1 MDLISRARAGERE
14 ALEELLRQNYG
25 ILKGYLLKIGC
36 DYDLTEDLIQETMY
50 RAVKNIKRY
59 KATSKFSTW
68 LITIATNLYRDQL
81 RKGRKE
87 ILYADITD
95 DLQYRAEQLDITLE
109 AKEKFLQLQNI
120 MAGLPFEKRAVLVL
134 KHYYG
139 YSYQEMA
146 DILQCPVGTIKSR
159 LHYSLDYLKNK
170 LREGGQQL
178 G

>member
-1 MDLISRARAGERE
+1 
-14 ALEELLRQNYG
+14 
-25 ILKGYLLKIGC
+25 
-36 DYDLTEDLIQETMY
+36 MY

-120 MAGLPFEKRAVLVL
+120 MAGLPFESGR
-134 KHYYG
+134 
-139 YSYQEMA
+139 
-146 DILQCPVGTIKSR
+146 
-159 LHYSLDYLKNK
+159 SLF
-170 LREGGQQL
+170 
-178 G
+178 

>member
-1 MDLISRARAGERE
+1 
-14 ALEELLRQNYG
+14 
-25 ILKGYLLKIGC
+25 
-36 DYDLTEDLIQETMY
+36 MY

-146 DILQCPVGTIKSR
+146 DILQCPVGTIRSR
-159 LHYSLDYLKNK
+159 LLSVYF
-170 LREGGQQL
+170 
-178 G
+178 